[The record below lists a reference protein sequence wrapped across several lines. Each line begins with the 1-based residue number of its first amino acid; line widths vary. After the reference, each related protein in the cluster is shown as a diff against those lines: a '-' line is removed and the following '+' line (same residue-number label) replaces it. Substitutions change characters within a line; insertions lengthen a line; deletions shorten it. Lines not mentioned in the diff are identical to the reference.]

1 MLESKI
7 NFSIKITGE
16 MYHPE
21 GVQNSSFS
29 SSLGYMSP
37 EYLKELILNLI
48 KNNYNYDSLDGLIS
62 LFMGSSLEDLISSKL
77 DSFSNQYLIKAK
89 KFPQ

>member
-1 MLESKI
+1 
-7 NFSIKITGE
+7 

-48 KNNYNYDSLDGLIS
+48 KKDREVQNPTSLSSCYHTSAMLLCQRLSVKKSGSHIAHLAIYGNLVPSALIS
-62 LFMGSSLEDLISSKL
+62 
-77 DSFSNQYLIKAK
+77 
-89 KFPQ
+89 

>member
-1 MLESKI
+1 MTLIFCWNQKL

-48 KNNYNYDSLDGLIS
+48 KIIIIMILL
-62 LFMGSSLEDLISSKL
+62 MV
-77 DSFSNQYLIKAK
+77 
-89 KFPQ
+89 